1 MKEKQMQHKL
11 EENESNNDSVLIET
25 GQVGLVMEFEK
36 SKPSRRMRLIL
47 RELLKVM
54 RKVSCNFV
62 LFLYF
67 CFLS

>member
-1 MKEKQMQHKL
+1 MQHKL